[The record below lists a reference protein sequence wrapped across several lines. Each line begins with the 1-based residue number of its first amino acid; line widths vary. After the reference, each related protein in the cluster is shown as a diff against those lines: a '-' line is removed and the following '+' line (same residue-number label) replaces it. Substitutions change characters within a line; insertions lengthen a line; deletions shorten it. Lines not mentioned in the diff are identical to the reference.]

1 MIIQEEQK
9 VNVRNRNK
17 SCKKSKRKNKI
28 SLISLVNVQSIRKQ
42 EENCRYMCVPVA
54 KMFITSPGVL
64 AIMTTAPSTCE
75 MYSTCEMD
83 YRI

>member
-1 MIIQEEQK
+1 MLETKIS
-9 VNVRNRNK
+9 NVRNLREK
-17 SCKKSKRKNKI
+17 KI
-28 SLISLVNVQSIRKQ
+28 SVISHVNEQSIRKD
-42 EENCRYMCVPVA
+42 EVNCRHMCIPVA